1 MPPGM
6 SEKQCRELHAR
17 YTKARELV
25 GDRSEVSYDK
35 LLATLNKQAPAIMK
49 EHGAKGVDFQV
60 VVRGDK
66 VILKAK
72 PVK

>member
-1 MPPGM
+1 MT
-6 SEKQCRELHAR
+6 EKQCRELHAR
-17 YTKARELV
+17 YTKARRLV
-25 GDRSEVSYDK
+25 GDPSEVSYEK
-35 LLATLNKQAPAIMK
+35 LLTTLGKQAPAIMK

-66 VILKAK
+66 VVLKAK

>member
-1 MPPGM
+1 MT
-6 SEKQCRELHAR
+6 EKQCRELHAR
-17 YTKARELV
+17 YAKARELV
-25 GDRSEVSYDK
+25 GDKSDVSYDK

-49 EHGAKGVDFQV
+49 EHGARAVDFQV

-66 VILKAK
+66 VVLKAK